1 MATTLRPP
9 ARERWGQWWQLRTPA
24 ERAAWTGAGAL
35 AAVLVAWLV
44 IVQPVTQ
51 ASERLARQVAAQR
64 VALAQAHRQSDEIAG
79 LARNDAIPPPRDVR
93 SVLDGELARRGL
105 KASVDR
111 VDNQRI
117 RLTFDAVDFGALMSL
132 LDALHRSTRIRPLE
146 LSATA
151 RVEPAQVR
159 AELTITSD

>member
-1 MATTLRPP
+1 MATTLRPA
-9 ARERWGQWWQLRTPA
+9 ARERWAQWWQLRTPA

-35 AAVLVAWLV
+35 AAVFVAWLI
-44 IVQPVTQ
+44 IVQP
-51 ASERLARQVAAQR
+51 AARDSERLTRHVAAQR

-79 LARNDAIPPPRDVR
+79 LARNDAVAPPRDVR
-93 SVLDGELARRGL
+93 STLDTELARQRL
-105 KASVDR
+105 KAAIDR
-111 VDNQRI
+111 IDNQRI
-117 RLTFDAVDFGALMSL
+117 RLTFDAIDFGALMSL
-132 LDALHRSTRIRPLE
+132 LDALQRSARIRPVD